1 MVHLFYNNN
10 FDYNLEEFNVYYVF
24 IWNIIQVFIL
34 QVIEQDVD
42 MSYFS
47 ANNVGE
53 WIVELIY
60 QNNIKKLIMGA
71 TSDSHYSEYV
81 YLENHSVSPEQ
92 SS

>member
-1 MVHLFYNNN
+1 M
-10 FDYNLEEFNVYYVF
+10 NVYYIF
-24 IWNIIQVFIL
+24 IWNIIELFIL

-60 QNNIKKLIMGA
+60 QNNIKKLIMGTTA
-71 TSDSHYSEYV
+71 DSHYSEYV
-81 YLENHSVSPEQ
+81 YLENHCVSPEHR
-92 SS
+92 S